1 MSDPSE
7 PSVLLP
13 RLAEFARE
21 RFDVTLSGEQ
31 VQDFETYARL
41 LIEWNDRVNL
51 TAIIDPP
58 AIEIRHFLDSIS
70 VVKGV
75 ELRAGMRAI
84 DVGTGAG
91 FPGLPLRMITP
102 GLHMALLEATGKK
115 AQFLKHV
122 AATLQLE
129 NTEVVNLRAEEAGQA
144 AAHREQYDVVLA
156 RAVAR
161 LPALAEYLLPLC
173 KVGGRCIA
181 MKGDTAADELRDA
194 ERSLRILG
202 GQPGGIV
209 KIELPEI
216 AEPHYLVV
224 IEKVAPTPAAFP
236 RKPGTPTKSPL

>member
-1 MSDPSE
+1 MTMSE
-7 PSVLLP
+7 PTQLLP

-21 RFDVTLSGEQ
+21 RFGLTLSEAQ
-31 VQDFETYARL
+31 LRDFEIYARL
-41 LIEWNDRVNL
+41 LIEWNDLVNL

-70 VVKGV
+70 VLKGV

-91 FPGLPLRMITP
+91 FPGLPLRMVVP

-122 AATLQLE
+122 ADTLKY
-129 NTEVVNLRAEEAGQA
+129 TDVDVVNLRAEEAGQSPV
-144 AAHREQYDVVLA
+144 HREAYDVVLA

-161 LPALAEYLLPLC
+161 LPALVEYLLPLC

-181 MKGDTAADELRDA
+181 MKGDTAAGELRDA
-194 ERSLRILG
+194 EKAIRILG
-202 GQPGGIV
+202 GQSGGIV
-209 KIELPEI
+209 KVELPEI
-216 AEPHYLVV
+216 AEPHYLVI
-224 IEKVAPTPAAFP
+224 IEKIAPTPALFP